1 MKSFIP
7 ALAALGCMLATPALA
22 AEGLDGA
29 SMSLLWAVPFAG
41 MLLSIAL
48 GPLLAPKFWH
58 HHDGKVAALWAGLT
72 IVPLVGFMGAA
83 PTSHV
88 LFHTA
93 AAEYVPFILM
103 LFALFTAAGGLVLRG
118 NLHGSPVLNVGL
130 LAVATLMAS
139 VIGTTGAAMVFIRPL
154 LRANDNRVHNVHVVI
169 FFIFLV
175 ANIGGSLT
183 PIGDPPLFL
192 GFLRGVDFTW
202 TLTHLWPET
211 LFASGVLLA
220 IFFAVDL
227 TLYRR
232 EGVVRP
238 DPTPDSP
245 LHVTGLV
252 NLGLIF
258 VAIAAI
264 AISGAWKPGIG
275 VEILGTRLELQN
287 LLREATMI
295 LVGVASVVLTK
306 SAEREHNGFEWGPII
321 EVAQIFAAIFVT
333 IIPVMAMLHAGASG
347 AFAPLVALVTGP
359 NGAPNNIAYFWLTG
373 LLSSF
378 LDNAPTYLVFFE
390 LAGGEAH
397 RLMGEMA
404 STLAAISLGAV
415 YMGANTYIGNAP
427 NFMVYAIA
435 RRGGVKMPSFFGY
448 MLWSGGILVPLFV
461 VVSILF
467 LR

>member
-1 MKSFIP
+1 MNRFVV
-7 ALAALGCMLATPALA
+7 ALAAVGCTLATPAFA

-58 HHDGKVAALWAGLT
+58 HHDGKVAALWAALT
-72 IVPLVGFMGAA
+72 IVPLVTFMGAA

-118 NLHGSPVLNVGL
+118 NLHGSPALNVGL

-154 LRANDNRVHNVHVVI
+154 LRANDNRRHNVHVVI

-202 TLTHLWPET
+202 TLSHLWPET
-211 LFASGVLLA
+211 LFASAVLLA
-220 IFFAVDL
+220 IFFALDL

-264 AISGAWKPGIG
+264 VVSGAWKPGIG
-275 VEILGTRLELQN
+275 LEILGTRVELQN

-306 SAEREHNGFEWGPII
+306 SAEREHNGFEWGPIV

-347 AFAPLVALVTGP
+347 AFAPLVALVTNA
-359 NGAPNNIAYFWLTG
+359 NGAPNNVAYFWLTG

-390 LAGGEAH
+390 LAGGDAQ

-435 RRGGVKMPSFFGY
+435 RRSGVNMPSFFGY

-461 VVSILF
+461 LVSILF